1 MLNYFSKMVLRLE
14 CVQIL
19 DIFRFLGKV
28 NCVHKVILFC
38 LFYYF
43 CGFFNVQPQAS
54 DYLSMPRKVNK
65 INLLEGRWHDVC
77 VLR

>member
-28 NCVHKVILFC
+28 NRVHKVILF
-38 LFYYF
+38 LF
-43 CGFFNVQPQAS
+43 V
-54 DYLSMPRKVNK
+54 
-65 INLLEGRWHDVC
+65 LLPLW
-77 VLR
+77 LF